1 MPWCARSSAPFVLV
15 RSSRLHSWSSG
26 AQRHVVCVRRRC
38 RAPPVIARGSKIV
51 GPRALLRAR
60 RFRADLFR
68 SCVLYGKPWTGL
80 HKRGYL
86 GVRPYSLLPG
96 IPIELRR
103 VDAGGCRARPVT
115 LEPLRCTRRFYR
127 SRLAT
132 LGVGA
137 AGGAGRLTVPAAVRC
152 ARSLRPFT
160 GGGGGGGGRA
170 SCRTYPSCDRIR
182 TRA

>member
-15 RSSRLHSWSSG
+15 RRSILHSWSSG
-26 AQRHVVCVRRRC
+26 AQQHVQATRFSFVSRGAGPGGSPGRVHRPP
-38 RAPPVIARGSKIV
+38 APRTAGDGAWRKIV
-51 GPRALLRAR
+51 GPRALASAS
-60 RFRADLFR
+60 FIRADLFR

-80 HKRGYL
+80 HKRGYDL

-137 AGGAGRLTVPAAVRC
+137 AGGAGR
-152 ARSLRPFT
+152 
-160 GGGGGGGGRA
+160 
-170 SCRTYPSCDRIR
+170 
-182 TRA
+182 